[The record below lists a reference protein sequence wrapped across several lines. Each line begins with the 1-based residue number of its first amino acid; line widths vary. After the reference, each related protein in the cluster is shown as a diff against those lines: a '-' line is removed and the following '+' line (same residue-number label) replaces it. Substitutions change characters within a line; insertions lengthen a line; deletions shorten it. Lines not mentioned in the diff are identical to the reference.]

1 MNSSKIARTQ
11 SLDQR
16 LERQN
21 WQLLPPAR
29 LAAKHSRPALNST
42 SSRIVSGSRAVLL
55 GLLALLLLAADV
67 PAQVTNHPVD
77 WVGGDVFAA
86 NGNGSYQVWHSANP
100 SAPNPSYGSQP
111 EQIIMDGL
119 GGVTGGCGFDLAY
132 RFFGTNVA
140 NTQVDRYSIANA
152 HPLVQSIPGNN
163 QGDGASSSQSV
174 AFDAGPNLYIGYAG
188 GATGGLGKIEQWI
201 KNTTTGLYAFNQPF
215 FVPVDGTAGPGWI
228 DLAAD
233 GHTIFYT
240 SQTRKIY
247 KFDSNVAVSSSN
259 PVVWADLST
268 LNGQNRIGT
277 LYAIKILGPN
287 YDGSNGVLVADKGN
301 VKLIRASGGVI
312 TSFQVFKFNPLANL
326 QALTL
331 DSFDPL
337 TTAWVGDASATTKN
351 LLRFNIS
358 TGTTQ
363 ATINTG
369 AGVGGVCLDGGFN
382 GAQLAFQPSTT
393 IPKAVF
399 PLTPTN
405 NTLVFTS
412 PLTGETLTA
421 TLRNLQNPVTVTI
434 RDSLVPSSIA
444 MSDPAVFSFNP
455 GNPDQ
460 GSLVPG
466 NMPCDQTLTTL
477 AGFSN
482 TCEVLA
488 FEANPNSGFSSPDI
502 IISTNQ
508 LEDTP
513 NLRLLSNLDEDG
525 TDGVVNY
532 PLSAKNCVLT
542 VNKQSVAGGFDTPTY
557 QICSFSPADG
567 TSFTK
572 GANATITFK
581 LNVAPTGQCSNSGN
595 NNTPTG
601 LKPLLM
607 IEQLQTN
614 GTAPANIPVLIAGNS
629 GGPPIMTLSGNTY
642 QLQVKETDMTAG
654 FTYLATVI
662 DLTGTIPSVSSTFIL
677 Q

>member
-1 MNSSKIARTQ
+1 M
-11 SLDQR
+11 QR
-16 LERQN
+16 
-21 WQLLPPAR
+21 
-29 LAAKHSRPALNST
+29 T

-55 GLLALLLLAADV
+55 GLLALLMLAADV
-67 PAQVTNHPVD
+67 PAEVTSHSVD

-86 NGNGSYQVWHSANP
+86 SGNGSYQVWHSANP
-100 SAPNPSYGSQP
+100 SAANPSYGSQP
-111 EQIIMDGL
+111 EQIITDGL

-140 NTQVDRYSIANA
+140 HTFVDRYSIANA
-152 HPLVQSIPGNN
+152 HPLVQQIPN
-163 QGDGASSSQSV
+163 SSTGSASQSV
-174 AFDAGPNLYIGYAG
+174 AFDAGLPDSNLYIGYAG
-188 GATGGLGKIEQWI
+188 GASGGIGTIEQWT
-201 KNTTTGLYAFNQPF
+201 KNTATGLYAFYGRSF
-215 FVPVDGTAGPGWI
+215 SVPVDGTAGPGWI

-233 GHTIFYT
+233 GRTIFYT

-247 KFDSNVAVSSSN
+247 KFDSSAPVSSFN

-277 LYAIKILGPN
+277 LYAIKILGPS

-301 VKLIRASGGVI
+301 VKLIKASNGTI
-312 TSFQVFKFNPLANL
+312 TSFQVFKFNLSNL

-331 DSFDPL
+331 DSFNPL

-358 TGTTQ
+358 TGSVG
-363 ATINTG
+363 ATISTG
-369 AGVGGVCLDGGFN
+369 VGVGGVCLGAGFN
-382 GAQLAFQPSTT
+382 GAQLAFQPSNVPNFQATS
-393 IPKAVF
+393 F
-399 PLTPTN
+399 NLTPAS
-405 NTLVFTS
+405 NTLTYQS
-412 PLTGETLTA
+412 PFTGETLKA

-434 RDSLVPSSIA
+434 RDSLVPFSIA
-444 MSDPAVFSFNP
+444 MSDPTVFSFNP
-455 GNPDQ
+455 GNPNQ
-460 GSLVPG
+460 GSPVPG

-477 AGFSN
+477 AGFLN

-488 FEANPNSGFSSPDI
+488 FEANPNSGFSSPDM
-502 IISTNQ
+502 IISTN
-508 LEDTP
+508 LSEDTP

-542 VNKQSVAGGFDTPTY
+542 VNQQSVLGGFAAPTY

-567 TSFTK
+567 TFFTK
-572 GANATITFK
+572 GPNATITFK

-601 LKPLLM
+601 LRPLLM
-607 IEQLQTN
+607 IVQLQTDD
-614 GTAPANIPVLIAGNS
+614 TAPASIPVLIAGNS

-642 QLQVKETDMTAG
+642 QLQVKETNMKAG